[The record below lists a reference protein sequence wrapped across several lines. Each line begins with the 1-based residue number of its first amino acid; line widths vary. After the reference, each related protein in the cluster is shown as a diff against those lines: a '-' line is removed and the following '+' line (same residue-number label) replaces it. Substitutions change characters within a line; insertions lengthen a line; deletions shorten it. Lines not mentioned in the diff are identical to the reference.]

1 MTVSDQMM
9 LEETREAFM
18 LFDKDNNGT
27 IDVSELG
34 AVMRSLNMSPTES
47 ELKDMINE
55 VDGNGNGSIEFDEF
69 VAMLSRKRR
78 GLESQEEIIETFRVF
93 DRDGDG
99 YISESELR
107 NIMASLV
114 GRTKDEKLTEDE
126 LNVMLREAD
135 ADGDGQI
142 NYEEFV
148 KMLVRQNR
156 I

>member
-1 MTVSDQMM
+1 MM

-69 VAMLSRKRR
+69 VAMLSRYVCSLSLSFCLRR
-78 GLESQEEIIETFRVF
+78 
-93 DRDGDG
+93 
-99 YISESELR
+99 
-107 NIMASLV
+107 
-114 GRTKDEKLTEDE
+114 
-126 LNVMLREAD
+126 MLF
-135 ADGDGQI
+135 
-142 NYEEFV
+142 N
-148 KMLVRQNR
+148 
-156 I
+156 

>member
-1 MTVSDQMM
+1 MM

-69 VAMLSRKRR
+69 VAMLSRCV
-78 GLESQEEIIETFRVF
+78 L
-93 DRDGDG
+93 
-99 YISESELR
+99 
-107 NIMASLV
+107 SLLLFLF
-114 GRTKDEKLTEDE
+114 TT
-126 LNVMLREAD
+126 
-135 ADGDGQI
+135 
-142 NYEEFV
+142 YPF
-148 KMLVRQNR
+148 
-156 I
+156 

>member
-1 MTVSDQMM
+1 MTEPDQMM

-78 GLESQEEIIETFRVF
+78 ELESQEEILETFRVF

-107 NIMASLV
+107 NIMASL
-114 GRTKDEKLTEDE
+114 DEKLTEDE

-135 ADGDGQI
+135 TDGDGQV

-148 KMLVRQNR
+148 KMLAK
-156 I
+156 